1 MFDFLT
7 QNYINRGFWGD
18 EAWTA
23 LLSQESIT
31 EIIRVTSED
40 FHPPLYY
47 FVTHFWIGAF
57 GSSEIAVR
65 LLSTLFFV
73 LATVAAFWFA
83 RTIRNTRFAI
93 LATLLILTSPILTTY
108 AFEARS
114 YGLLAFL
121 SILVTYL
128 FWQTVLTKEKR
139 YFIFYTLIAIAG
151 LYTHYYFGFVLFSHS
166 IFAVFIN
173 RKNIFLWLGAY
184 VIIAL
189 GYLPWLPTLLS
200 QVSGVK
206 QSYWIGA
213 INERTHYEFYLRLLT
228 GDFETKQRMFILW
241 SGTSLLITSMF
252 LAIRNKIQKS
262 YIFLW
267 LLLIITVLV
276 PSLIS
281 LVFTPVFF
289 YRYLVFLYIPLAFL
303 IVWGLEKYRFG
314 VLFLCI
320 FLLMQTT
327 ITVSGLTKHP
337 YTMREELTKVNYQ
350 AEESDTLATVLNS
363 FAEVAYYNK
372 GERPLYILPE
382 NIVQF
387 SGKSL
392 LDSFARSGKVII
404 GYPPQNQPY
413 WLIKPG
419 PKSEYVKNNIQ

>member
-1 MFDFLT
+1 MFAFLT
-7 QNYINRGFWGD
+7 QNYINRGLWGD
-18 EAWTA
+18 EAWTT
-23 LLSQESIT
+23 LISQESIT

-47 FVTHFWIGAF
+47 FITHFWIGAF
-57 GSSEIAVR
+57 GASEVVVR
-65 LLSTLFFV
+65 LLSTLFFI
-73 LATVAAFWFA
+73 LAVATTFWFA

-114 YGLLAFL
+114 YGLLALL
-121 SILVTYL
+121 SILSTFF
-128 FWQTVLTKEKR
+128 FWQAISLQKKI
-139 YFIFYTLIAIAG
+139 YFVFYVVSSIAG

-166 IFAVFIN
+166 IFAIFVN
-173 RKNIFLWLGAY
+173 RKNIFLWLGTY
-184 VIIAL
+184 VIISL

-228 GDFETKQRMFILW
+228 GDFETKQRILMFW
-241 SGTSLLITSMF
+241 SGTFLLIVSVF

-267 LLLIITVLV
+267 LLLIITVLI
-276 PSLIS
+276 PSVIS
-281 LVFTPVFF
+281 LVFAPIFF

-303 IVWGLEKYRFG
+303 IVWGLEKYRVG
-314 VLFLCI
+314 V
-320 FLLMQTT
+320 FLLCLSLLLQTT
-327 ITVSGLTKHP
+327 ITISGLARHP
-337 YTMREELTKVNYQ
+337 YTMREEMIKINSQ
-350 AEESDTLATVLNS
+350 AKEGDTLATILNS

-392 LDSFARSGKVII
+392 LDSFARSGAVII
-404 GYPPQNQPY
+404 GYPPENQPY
-413 WLIKPG
+413 WLVEPG
-419 PKSEYVKNNIQ
+419 PKSEYVR